1 MASKSAARPYIETTT
16 GNLVSRQSVLCGTS
30 NIQLSGKTIVMPGA
44 VIRGDLANVRVGRCC
59 VLGEGAV
66 LRPPYKRFK
75 GRAGFAFFPQTVGD
89 NVCIGA
95 GAVVEAAYVGT
106 NVRIGADAV
115 VGKRCILKDCC
126 RVEAGTVLPPD
137 SVVPPFSVV
146 GGGVPGRIVEELPE
160 CAPAVFETA
169 ARENYRAFRRKI
181 QAEKAD
187 AKAQRRAAAKAAAA
201 VAAAATPPP
210 KPPPAAGGGAAPS
223 STVT

>member
-1 MASKSAARPYIETTT
+1 MMSKPPFIETTT
-16 GNLVSRQSVLCGTS
+16 GNLVSRRSVLCGTS

-89 NVCIGA
+89 NVCVGA
-95 GAVVEAAYVGT
+95 GAVIEAAYVGT
-106 NVRIGADAV
+106 NVRIGAGAV
-115 VGKRCILKDCC
+115 VGKRCIIKDCC
-126 RVEAGTVLPPD
+126 KVEDGTVLPPD

-146 GGGVPGRIVEELPE
+146 GGGAPGRIIEELPE

-169 ARENYRAFRRKI
+169 ARENYKAFRRKV
-181 QAEKAD
+181 QAEKAA
-187 AKAQRRAAAKAAAA
+187 AKHQRRAAKAAAA
-201 VAAAATPPP
+201 TPPAP
-210 KPPPAAGGGAAPS
+210 APPSAS
-223 STVT
+223 Q